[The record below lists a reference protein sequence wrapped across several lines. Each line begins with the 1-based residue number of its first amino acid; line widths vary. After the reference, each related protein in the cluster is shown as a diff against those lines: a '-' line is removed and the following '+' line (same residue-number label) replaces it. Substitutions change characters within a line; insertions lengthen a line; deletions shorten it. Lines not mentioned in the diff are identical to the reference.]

1 MHVSEPIQEKQNRLA
16 EASQDQLNP
25 SRPHTGRAAQPR
37 VAELTTWA
45 QSRSLNFYLIHTLRA
60 NEELLSF

>member
-16 EASQDQLNP
+16 KTPPPPPPAAQDQLNP

-37 VAELTTWA
+37 VEELTEP
-45 QSRSLNFYLIHTLRA
+45 SLDHST
-60 NEELLSF
+60 SS

>member
-16 EASQDQLNP
+16 KTPPAQDQLNP

-37 VAELTTWA
+37 VEELTEP
-45 QSRSLNFYLIHTLRA
+45 SLDHST
-60 NEELLSF
+60 SF